1 MTSGFVP
8 CCLLTCQPS
17 CDQKITPLELSK
29 WLFYFL
35 LYLFFHTWII
45 IYDNLGTNLGTNI
58 KHVST
63 VRWTVGLFLQLY
75 IFYLY
80 GKLDLPERL
89 PFVRATTCNV
99 FWYIL
104 LPTGQENVTKICHDM
119 QRLMQSEAFPIYH
132 SLKEDD
138 VNRFTDKID
147 PVKI

>member
-8 CCLLTCQPS
+8 CCLVTCQPS

-89 PFVRATTCNV
+89 PFLRATTCKIFPTAIKSNKPIISQRH
-99 FWYIL
+99 FIREQRGFL
-104 LPTGQENVTKICHDM
+104 LI
-119 QRLMQSEAFPIYH
+119 
-132 SLKEDD
+132 
-138 VNRFTDKID
+138 
-147 PVKI
+147 

>member
-1 MTSGFVP
+1 MSIVG
-8 CCLLTCQPS
+8 
-17 CDQKITPLELSK
+17 
-29 WLFYFL
+29 
-35 LYLFFHTWII
+35 
-45 IYDNLGTNLGTNI
+45 
-58 KHVST
+58 
-63 VRWTVGLFLQLY
+63 WTVGLFLQLY
-75 IFYLY
+75 IFYLN

-147 PVKI
+147 PVKICQSLEFDQLK